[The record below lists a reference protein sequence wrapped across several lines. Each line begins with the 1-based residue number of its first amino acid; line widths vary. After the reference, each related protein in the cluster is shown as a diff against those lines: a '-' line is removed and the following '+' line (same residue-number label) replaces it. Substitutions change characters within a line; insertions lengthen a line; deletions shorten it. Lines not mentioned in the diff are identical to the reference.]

1 MTMSASTTV
10 VGLVNGMIGGT
21 CLVIPYMGIKTG
33 WAMSIV
39 ICLIIGWISYY
50 TAYLII
56 LHLGKGTQIKD
67 CILTHFDNDY
77 RYMTGYSFLIW
88 LSFMPFMLIYFR
100 IICLQIEGLMGYH
113 SDLVGPLVAIGL
125 IFLIVLIRIY

>member
-1 MTMSASTTV
+1 MTV
-10 VGLVNGMIGGT
+10 VALVNGMVGGT
-21 CLVIPYMGIKTG
+21 SLVLPYMGIKTG
-33 WAMSIV
+33 WIMSAL
-39 ICLIIGWISYY
+39 ICSGIGLITYY
-50 TAYLII
+50 TAYLIV